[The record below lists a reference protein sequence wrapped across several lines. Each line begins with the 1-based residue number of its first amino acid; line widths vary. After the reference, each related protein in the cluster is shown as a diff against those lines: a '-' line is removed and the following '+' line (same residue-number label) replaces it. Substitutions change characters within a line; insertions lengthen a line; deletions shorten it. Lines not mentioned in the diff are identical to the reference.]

1 MKKHQIQAIA
11 KIRKLLTDKLHT
23 GWAMVDTVKACLDDT
38 MSYEMENL
46 MDDSRQMV
54 QRLRIYDTATDDYRE
69 FTAPYIISSDD
80 FRFSDI
86 GLDETVFRSD
96 PRLGYGINNQSRIG
110 AKSAWI
116 VDYNTVEHGRWFVL
130 VSYDTVIGACRVGCG
145 RIYLTPKARKYSTT
159 TNRHISAFKGFIDT
173 TIGARSF
180 FEYAVV

>member
-1 MKKHQIQAIA
+1 MNKHQIQAIA
-11 KIRKLLTDKLHT
+11 KIRKLLTDTLHT
-23 GWAMVDTVKACLDDT
+23 GWAMVDTIKTNINDI

-46 MDDSRQMV
+46 MDDGRQMV
-54 QRLRIYDTATDDYRE
+54 QRIRIYDTATDEYRE
-69 FTAPYIISSDD
+69 FTAPYIIASDD

-96 PRLGYGINNQSRIG
+96 PRLGFGINNQSRIG

-116 VDYNTVEHGRWFVL
+116 VEYNTAEHGRWFVL

-159 TNRHISAFKGFIDT
+159 TNRHISAFKAFIDT
-173 TIGARSF
+173 TIEARSF
-180 FEYAVV
+180 FEHAMF